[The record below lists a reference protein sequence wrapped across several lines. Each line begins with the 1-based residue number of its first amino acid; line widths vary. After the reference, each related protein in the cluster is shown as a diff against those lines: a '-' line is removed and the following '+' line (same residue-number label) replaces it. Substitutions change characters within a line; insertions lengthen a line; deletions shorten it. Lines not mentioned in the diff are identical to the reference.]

1 MLYELKFYYI
11 FYYKLT
17 IFKTDCNIKYYI
29 YSQIYL
35 LMKRNGKKLIVI
47 AIIAILSISLL
58 FPSSVFAEEN
68 GVIQIQIHGSE
79 IGDNLKISAYT
90 FQNSWEWNYTLT
102 IDNTFVKKLN
112 GVSIGEIVNVC
123 VINLKEGKEGCSS
136 GTFNSNHIVKIDID
150 IG

>member
-1 MLYELKFYYI
+1 MRKNGNKVI
-11 FYYKLT
+11 VVTT
-17 IFKTDCNIKYYI
+17 ITI
-29 YSQIYL
+29 L
-35 LMKRNGKKLIVI
+35 
-47 AIIAILSISLL
+47 AISFL
-58 FPSSVFAEEN
+58 FPSGVFAAEEN
-68 GVIQIQIHGSE
+68 RVIQIQIHGVR